1 MTEVLFY
8 HLADLRLEDV
18 LPGLVEKSVERGWR
32 AVVQCGT
39 EATRDALDELLWAW
53 SETSFIGHATDEAAQ
68 LAGQPVILTTSSHNP
83 NGSTVRFIVDRA
95 VPPDV
100 SAYQRAVLIFD
111 GHDEGQIEDARASWK
126 QMKAAG
132 HDVTY
137 WQQNEMR
144 KWERRG

>member
-8 HLADLRLEDV
+8 HLADSRLEEV
-18 LPGLVEKSVERGWR
+18 LPGLVEKTVERGWR

-39 EATRDALDELLWAW
+39 EAARDALDELLWTW
-53 SETSFIGHATDEAAQ
+53 SETSFVGHATDEAEKPD
-68 LAGQPVILTTSSHNP
+68 GQPVLLTTSSDNA
-83 NGSTVRFIVDRA
+83 NNATVRFIVDRA

-100 SAYQRAVLIFD
+100 STYQRAVLIFD
-111 GHDEGQIEDARASWK
+111 GHDEGQIEDARTSWK

-137 WQQNEMR
+137 WQQNDQR
-144 KWERRG
+144 KWERKG

>member
-8 HLADLRLEDV
+8 HLSDSRLEDV
-18 LPGLVEKSVERGWR
+18 LPGLLEKTVERGWR

-39 EATRDALDELLWAW
+39 EATRDGLDELLWTW
-53 SETSFIGHATDEAAQ
+53 SETSFIGHATDET
-68 LAGQPVILTTSSHNP
+68 GQPSDQPVLLTTTPDNQ

-95 VPPDV
+95 VPPNV

-111 GHDEGQIEDARASWK
+111 GHDEGQTEDARASWK

-137 WQQNEMR
+137 WQQNETR
-144 KWERRG
+144 KWERKG

>member
-1 MTEVLFY
+1 VTEVLFY
-8 HLADLRLEDV
+8 HLADSRLEDV
-18 LPGLVEKSVERGWR
+18 LPGLVEKTVERGWR

-39 EATRDALDELLWAW
+39 EATRDALDELLWTW
-53 SETSFIGHATDEAAQ
+53 SETSFVGHGTDEAAQ
-68 LAGQPVILTTSSHNP
+68 LDGQPVVLTTSSHNP

-100 SAYQRAVLIFD
+100 SDYQRAVLIFD
-111 GHDEGQIEDARASWK
+111 GHDEGQIEDARVSWK

-137 WQQNEMR
+137 WQQNEQR
-144 KWERRG
+144 KWERKG